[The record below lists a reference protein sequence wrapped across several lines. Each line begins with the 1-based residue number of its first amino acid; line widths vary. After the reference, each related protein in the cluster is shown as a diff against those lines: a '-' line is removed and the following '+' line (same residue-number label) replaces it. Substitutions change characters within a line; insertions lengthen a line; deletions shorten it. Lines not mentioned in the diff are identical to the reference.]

1 MLRTSQLSR
10 KNVRPFVCWKCLA
23 NFHCGAL
30 TGRRQPPQGP
40 DGNGQSRQKTVLRRG
55 TKSFST
61 SHVSRA
67 EIETQNYKLPGSSD
81 ILYKRKEGL
90 VPIRKRLEAW
100 EAEHASQYI
109 PVTINDDASPG
120 SLDNA
125 SSRIQDTKFEI
136 DDEEDAVHDDISSVR
151 FDDLVDVG
159 SRRGFLIPGDLVE
172 VIGKGQ
178 RQELAI
184 YIRDVGRL
192 SEFYTMS
199 GTLIKGSLKSTHFY
213 VPGFVSNDELDII
226 RPFLLSPEAGQ
237 SDGSNIHKFD
247 QQIPREATKPMLEK
261 MHRFWDES
269 EELYQ
274 STFSKLDH
282 AHNLVAKDKSFRY
295 ATLVELANEIIP
307 QSNSRAENGS
317 YSYPVL
323 YALHRSLMRDEVG
336 FRPQLRGATRTG
348 GQYEISSKAEVK
360 NIMFVVEEIR
370 KYQRS
375 LEKDSMFRKSSLIK
389 WVKDCQ
395 KVIDESRKSRQ
406 LTTHGTI
413 KPLTTLDEKLKLSRQ
428 VDLSPY
434 TEFLKS
440 WAAFRTIDRNSTI
453 NSAGSILLR
462 VIARYEDFQLDQ
474 STAWTFLQEIGEIH
488 PTANRVAY
496 DLRVHSHGCNDIPQK
511 DCLTSE
517 DSMSALRAEF
527 HLPVYCIDSVDAH
540 EVDDGVSIERTE
552 TPNEYW
558 IHVHAADPASRL
570 EAKGEFADEISDRT
584 ETIYSPKEVYF
595 LLPSDF
601 VQNNLSLDTNRPSL
615 TFSAKMNL
623 NGDILDTRISP
634 RTLLDVKFMTP
645 KVVAEVITGS
655 DSTESNITSTSSTV
669 GSPIAHTSEKRTM
682 LQSHQL
688 SDEHKEDLRILHM
701 IGDARLKQRIAQG
714 GVSMSSANVDVS
726 VSPTAGTIQLQKEE
740 SSSPGSK
747 IDTVAPLMLIAAE
760 VAARWCYDRGVPI
773 PYRVTPRNKS
783 KKDPMEFYRE
793 VVLPSLDEHGH
804 PPINI
809 ALQYFRLLGTILP
822 STIPGPHV
830 AVGVKMMAKCTSP
843 LRRYGDLLLH
853 WQVHAALR
861 EEARLGHDLKNN
873 TKEDFLPFSKVELD
887 RIISHLDARERMI
900 KQGNRDSIRH
910 WLCHFLIRAWQ
921 FKEAPLPPTFKFVAS
936 EDVTYSS
943 TWGKLDFFDAPAK
956 LEGSEKFDIE
966 DVKAGDLL
974 EVELEDINVYLR
986 SITVKAIR
994 RLKQ

>member
-413 KPLTTLDEKLKLSRQ
+413 KPLTTLDEKIKLSRQ

-511 DCLTSE
+511 DCFTSE

>member
-1 MLRTSQLSR
+1 
-10 KNVRPFVCWKCLA
+10 
-23 NFHCGAL
+23 
-30 TGRRQPPQGP
+30 
-40 DGNGQSRQKTVLRRG
+40 
-55 TKSFST
+55 
-61 SHVSRA
+61 
-67 EIETQNYKLPGSSD
+67 
-81 ILYKRKEGL
+81 
-90 VPIRKRLEAW
+90 
-100 EAEHASQYI
+100 
-109 PVTINDDASPG
+109 
-120 SLDNA
+120 
-125 SSRIQDTKFEI
+125 
-136 DDEEDAVHDDISSVR
+136 
-151 FDDLVDVG
+151 
-159 SRRGFLIPGDLVE
+159 
-172 VIGKGQ
+172 
-178 RQELAI
+178 
-184 YIRDVGRL
+184 
-192 SEFYTMS
+192 MS

-413 KPLTTLDEKLKLSRQ
+413 KPLTTLDEKIKLSRQ

-511 DCLTSE
+511 DCFTSE

>member
-10 KNVRPFVCWKCLA
+10 KNVRPFVCWKCLV
-23 NFHCGAL
+23 NFNSGAIF
-30 TGRRQPPQGP
+30 GRRQLLQVQ
-40 DGNGQSRQKTVLRRG
+40 DSNDQSKQKTVLRRS

-67 EIETQNYKLPGSSD
+67 KIKTQNRKLPGSSD
-81 ILYKRKEGL
+81 VLYKRKEEL
-90 VPIRKRLEAW
+90 VPIRQRLEAW

-120 SLDNA
+120 GLDNA

-136 DDEEDAVHDDISSVR
+136 DDEEDAVHDDISTVG
-151 FDDLVDVG
+151 FHDLIDVG

-192 SEFYTMS
+192 AEFYTIS
-199 GTLIKGSLKSTHFY
+199 GNLIKGSMKSTHFY
-213 VPGFVSNDELDII
+213 VPGFVSNDELNTI
-226 RPFLLSPEAGQ
+226 RPFLLLPEAVQ
-237 SDGSNIHKFD
+237 SDGSDIHKFD
-247 QQIPREATKPMLEK
+247 QQVPREATKPLLEK
-261 MHRFWDES
+261 MHRFWNES

-274 STFSKLDH
+274 STFSKLDL

-295 ATLVELANEIIP
+295 ATLVELANEIVP
-307 QSNSRAENGS
+307 QSYLKGKNGS
-317 YSYPVL
+317 HPYPVL
-323 YALHRSLMRDEVG
+323 YALHRSLMRDEIG

-360 NIMFVVEEIR
+360 NIMYVVEEVR
-370 KYQRS
+370 KYQKAS
-375 LEKDSMFRKSSLIK
+375 QTNSMLKKSSLLG

-395 KVIDESRKSRQ
+395 EVIDESRKSRQ

-413 KPLTTLDEKLKLSRQ
+413 RPLNTSDEKIEFPRQ
-428 VDLSPY
+428 VKPSPY

-462 VIARYEDFQLDQ
+462 IIARYEDFQLDQ

-496 DLRVHSHGCNDIPQK
+496 DLRVHNHGCNDISQK
-511 DCLTSE
+511 DCFTSE
-517 DSMSALRAEF
+517 DSMSALREEF

-558 IHVHAADPASRL
+558 VHVHAADPASRL
-570 EAKGEFADEISDRT
+570 EAKCEFADDISDRT

-595 LLPSDF
+595 LLPSEF
-601 VQNNLSLDTNRPSL
+601 VQSELSLDINRPSL

-645 KVVAEVITGS
+645 KVVAEVITGT
-655 DSTESNITSTSSTV
+655 DPTTSNIISTSSTV

-688 SDEHKEDLRILHM
+688 SDEHKEDLRILHR
-701 IGDARLKQRIAQG
+701 IGDARLKQRIAHG
-714 GVSMSSANVDVS
+714 GVSISSANVNVS

-740 SSSPGSK
+740 SSSLGSK
-747 IDTVAPLMLIAAE
+747 IDAVAPLMLIAAE

-773 PYRVTPRNKS
+773 PYRVTPRNKN
-783 KKDPMEFYRE
+783 KKDPM
-793 VVLPSLDEHGH
+793 HGH
-804 PPINI
+804 PPVSI

-822 STIPGPHV
+822 STTPGPHV
-830 AVGVKMMAKCTSP
+830 AVGVEMMAKCTSP

-921 FKEAPLPPTFKFVAS
+921 FKEAPLPPTFNFVAS

-956 LEGSEKFDIE
+956 LVGSETFDIE

-974 EVELEDINVYLR
+974 EVELGDINVYLR
-986 SITVKAIR
+986 SITVKPVR
-994 RLKQ
+994 RLS

>member
-10 KNVRPFVCWKCLA
+10 NNVRPFVCWKCLA
-23 NFHCGAL
+23 NFNSGAIL
-30 TGRRQPPQGP
+30 GRRQLLQGL
-40 DGNGQSRQKTVLRRG
+40 DGNGQPRQKTILRRG

-61 SHVSRA
+61 SHVSQA
-67 EIETQNYKLPGSSD
+67 EIETQNRKLPGSSD
-81 ILYKRKEGL
+81 VFYKRKEGL

-100 EAEHASQYI
+100 EAEHASQYV

-136 DDEEDAVHDDISSVR
+136 DDEEDAVYDDISTVR

-192 SEFYTMS
+192 AEFYTMS
-199 GTLIKGSLKSTHFY
+199 GTLIKGSMKSTHFY
-213 VPGFVSNDELDII
+213 VPGFVSNDELNTI
-226 RPFLLSPEAGQ
+226 RPFLSLAEAGQ
-237 SDGSNIHKFD
+237 SDRSDVHKFD
-247 QQIPREATKPMLEK
+247 QQVPREATKHILEK
-261 MHRFWDES
+261 MQRFWDES

-282 AHNLVAKDKSFRY
+282 AHSLVAKDKSFRY
-295 ATLVELANEIIP
+295 ATLIELANEIIP
-307 QSNSRAENGS
+307 QSNSRAGNGS
-317 YSYPVL
+317 HSYPVL
-323 YALHRSLMRDEVG
+323 YALHRSLMRDAIG

-360 NIMFVVEEIR
+360 NIMYVVEEVR
-370 KYQRS
+370 KYQKAS
-375 LEKDSMFRKSSLIK
+375 ETTSMFKKSSLLK

-395 KVIDESRKSRQ
+395 EVIDESRKSRQ

-413 KPLTTLDEKLKLSRQ
+413 RPLNTSDEKMDFPRQ
-428 VDLSPY
+428 VSPSPY

-462 VIARYEDFQLDQ
+462 VIARYEEFQLDQ

-488 PTANRVAY
+488 PTTNRVAY
-496 DLRVHSHGCNDIPQK
+496 DLRVHDHGCNDISQK
-511 DCLTSE
+511 DCFTSE
-517 DSMSALRAEF
+517 DSMSTLREDF

-558 IHVHAADPASRL
+558 VHVHAADPASRL
-570 EAKGEFADEISDRT
+570 EAKGEFADKISDRT

-623 NGDILDTRISP
+623 NGDILDTKISP

-655 DSTESNITSTSSTV
+655 DSTDSNITSTSITV
-669 GSPIAHTSEKRTM
+669 GSPIAHTLEKRTM
-682 LQSHQL
+682 LSNHQL
-688 SDEHKEDLRILHM
+688 SDEHKEDLRILHR
-701 IGDARLKQRIAQG
+701 IGDARLKQRIAHG
-714 GVSMSSANVDVS
+714 GVSMSSANVNVS

-747 IDTVAPLMLIAAE
+747 IDAVAPLMLIAAE

-773 PYRVTPRNKS
+773 PYRVTPRNTN
-783 KKDPMEFYRE
+783 KKDPLEFYRE

-804 PPINI
+804 PPVNI

-830 AVGVKMMAKCTSP
+830 AVGVEMMAKCTSP

-873 TKEDFLPFSKVELD
+873 IKEDFLPFTKAELD

-910 WLCHFLIRAWQ
+910 WLCHFLIRAWR
-921 FKEAPLPPTFKFVAS
+921 FKEAPLPPTFNFVAS

-943 TWGKLDFFDAPAK
+943 TWGKLNFFDAPAK
-956 LEGSEKFDIE
+956 LVGSETFDIE
-966 DVKAGDLL
+966 SVKAGDLL

-994 RLKQ
+994 RLS